1 MTRRLLCL
9 FAISGMLLLPAP
21 PADAQSGERPRRA
34 PLRLPGSSLPRRA
47 AAPDPPPRRPA
58 PPPPVRKTTAPPS
71 VTSRNPEPPP
81 DASHPPVEEEA
92 SGNLSLARQL
102 GLQVSRIVIDAGH
115 GGRDPGATSHGLLEA
130 EVVLDIA
137 RRLAQRL
144 EAQPGVEVVMT
155 RTGDT
160 FVPLRGRTALANE
173 VKADL
178 FLSIHANASRN
189 PKAHG
194 VETYFLD
201 FALDPEAEQIAAR
214 ENLAASGTMKELES
228 LLETIAANSKLR
240 ESREFAATIQRAMVS
255 NLQPVNADVRDLG
268 VKQAPFFVLIGARMP
283 SVLAEVSFVTNRHEA
298 TLLATDAYRD
308 RIADAL
314 LEGVLRYRE
323 TLDRAPPT
331 TQQN

>member
-9 FAISGMLLLPAP
+9 LAVAGMMLAPAT
-21 PADAQSGERPRRA
+21 PADAQSDAPPRRA
-34 PLRLPGSSLPRRA
+34 QLRLPGSSLPRRA
-47 AAPDPPPRRPA
+47 PEPDPPPRRPA
-58 PPPPVRKTTAPPS
+58 PPPPARKTPKPPS
-71 VTSRNPEPPP
+71 VAARSADPPP
-81 DASHPPVEEEA
+81 DATPPPVEVEPA
-92 SGNLSLARQL
+92 GNLSLARQL

-115 GGRDPGATSHGLLEA
+115 GGQDPGATSNGLLEA
-130 EVVLDIA
+130 DVVLDIA
-137 RRLAQRL
+137 RRLAERL
-144 EAQPGVEVVMT
+144 GSQPGVEVVMT
-155 RTGDT
+155 RTDDT
-160 FVPLRGRTALANE
+160 FLPLRARTALANE

-189 PKAHG
+189 SKAHG

-214 ENLAASGTMKELES
+214 ENLAASGKMKDLQN

-240 ESREFAATIQRAMVS
+240 ESREFAGAIQRAMVS
-255 NLQPVNADVRDLG
+255 HLQAVNADVRDLG

-298 TLLATDAYRD
+298 SLLATDAYRD

-314 LEGVLRYRE
+314 LEGIFRYRKA
-323 TLDRAPPT
+323 LDRAPRT

>member
-1 MTRRLLCL
+1 MIRRLLCL
-9 FAISGMLLLPAP
+9 FAIAGMMLLPAP
-21 PADAQSGERPRRA
+21 PADAQADARPRQA
-34 PLRLPGSSLPRRA
+34 QLRLPGSSLPRRA
-47 AAPDPPPRRPA
+47 PAPDPPPRRPA
-58 PPPPVRKTTAPPS
+58 PPPPARETPTPPP
-71 VTSRNPEPPP
+71 VTNRNPEPPP
-81 DASHPPVEEEA
+81 EASPTPGAEEA
-92 SGNLSLARQL
+92 ALNLSLARQL

-115 GGRDPGATSHGLLEA
+115 GGRDPGATSNGLLEA
-130 EVVLDIA
+130 ELVLDIA

-144 EAQPGVEVVMT
+144 GVQPNVEVVMT
-155 RTGDT
+155 RTDDT
-160 FVPLRGRTALANE
+160 FVPLRKRTALANE

-214 ENLAASGTMKELES
+214 ENLAASGTMKDLES
-228 LLETIAANSKLR
+228 LLDTIAANSKLR
-240 ESREFAATIQRAMVS
+240 ESREFAGTIQRAMVS
-255 NLQPVNADVRDLG
+255 HLQTVNADVRDLG

-298 TLLATDAYRD
+298 SLLATDAYRD

-314 LEGVLRYRE
+314 LEGILRYRAA
-323 TLDRAPPT
+323 LDRAPRT
-331 TQQN
+331 TQQK